1 MVTASAVSKQM
12 PTRCSVSVPFICGV
26 NKRFLLVFF
35 FFPECPKPLSGKII
49 LSCLAAGIRGAG
61 HISNFSG

>member
-35 FFPECPKPLSGKII
+35 FLNALS
-49 LSCLAAGIRGAG
+49 LCLER
-61 HISNFSG
+61 

>member
-26 NKRFLLVFF
+26 NKHFF

-49 LSCLAAGIRGAG
+49 LSYLAAGIRGAG